1 MMGRIIAALLLS
13 FILIIGTVS
22 CQQEEQPIPYT
33 VEEFDKLPEL
43 IKTHLWENRFHESN
57 NVFSLGEKVYIAV
70 NMGVKPTGGYE
81 IAIEK
86 VVQIMDDIPRILV
99 DLEYINP
106 SPQQIVERKVTYPM
120 TVISILAS
128 HVKDNA
134 QFKFLVDDRLV
145 EEINEKTV
153 LSS

>member
-1 MMGRIIAALLLS
+1 MGRIIAALLLS

-57 NVFSLGEKVYIAV
+57 NVFSLGEKIYIAV